1 MNDIDTVRE
10 NTCGGEPVTDAD
22 ISLMSAQELLCWLRL
37 AEKTTPEAE
46 HRQTLPKGN
55 ITLLPRLFQPR
66 QLAEHHLGA
75 LQRAIEAGG
84 ALEPI
89 LVWRAGTRV
98 FLLDGHH
105 RIEAYGRAGFTGEI
119 PVRFFEGDAVAALV
133 EAGKANSRAKL
144 PMDNRERMN
153 FAWRLVTLKELSKRQ
168 IEEAASVSNG
178 LVARMRRVLRALE
191 DAGATPPDGWWT
203 ALSMSR
209 GEEWDSMDQDEID
222 ARKEEQ
228 AQNYADRLAK
238 GFSTKL
244 ATHPEIAAMA
254 FRIYFGRKLDALLEE
269 FRKEIRDLV
278 NRWDE
283 EERDAEF

>member
-1 MNDIDTVRE
+1 MNDIDTARE
-10 NTCGGEPVTDAD
+10 NTCGGEVVTDAD
-22 ISLMSAQELLCWLRL
+22 ISSKSPQDLLRWLQVE
-37 AEKTTPEAE
+37 EKATAEAE
-46 HRQTLPKGN
+46 YRQTLPRGA
-55 ITLLPRLFQPR
+55 ITLLPKLFQPR

-89 LVWRAGTRV
+89 LVWRAGTRT

-144 PMDNRERMN
+144 PMDTQERMN

-168 IEEAASVSNG
+168 IHEAASISDGQVG
-178 LVARMRRVLRALE
+178 AMRRTLKALE
-191 DAGATPPDGWWT
+191 DAGTTPPSGWWQ

-209 GEEWDSMDQDEID
+209 GEAWKPLNDEE
-222 ARKEEQ
+222 RQTWVEEQ
-228 AQNYADRLAK
+228 AQHYADRL
-238 GFSTKL
+238 GRTFSNKL
-244 ATHPEIAAMA
+244 VTNTEIAAEA
-254 FRIYFGRKLDALLEE
+254 LRLHFGRRLEE
-269 FRKEIRDLV
+269 LLGEFREEIYELMD
-278 NRWDE
+278 RWE
-283 EERDAEF
+283 EEKNYDF